1 MSRPAVTERPRVL
14 PNCILLYRS
23 PSEGSNKGIT
33 KMNITA
39 GMVKD
44 LREKTGAGMMDCK
57 GALAE
62 TRGDVEAA
70 IDLLR
75 KKGLAKAAKNDGRI
89 AAEGRIAG
97 SSS

>member
-1 MSRPAVTERPRVL
+1 MT
-14 PNCILLYRS
+14 
-23 PSEGSNKGIT
+23 
-33 KMNITA
+33 ITA

-62 TRGDVEAA
+62 TNGDVEAA

-75 KKGLAKAAKNDGRI
+75 KKGLAKAAKKG
-89 AAEGRIAG
+89 GG
-97 SSS
+97 SLPMV